1 MLDAKTM
8 YHEDG
13 ECCHGH
19 GHPHGDGECCHG
31 HSHEHEHADGTR
43 HCHEHDH
50 TGDHSHDHAPEALS
64 ADEKVALLAY
74 MIRHNGQHLDELH
87 SLALQLPGEP
97 GVYLNDAVTLLA
109 QSNERLVK
117 AFYALQSEQVRAA
130 DDDRD

>member
-1 MLDAKTM
+1 
-8 YHEDG
+8 
-13 ECCHGH
+13 
-19 GHPHGDGECCHG
+19 
-31 HSHEHEHADGTR
+31 
-43 HCHEHDH
+43 
-50 TGDHSHDHAPEALS
+50 
-64 ADEKVALLAY
+64 

>member
-1 MLDAKTM
+1 MLDAKTV

-31 HSHEHEHADGTR
+31 HGHPHEDGECCHGHSHE
-43 HCHEHDH
+43 
-50 TGDHSHDHAPEALS
+50 HAPEALS